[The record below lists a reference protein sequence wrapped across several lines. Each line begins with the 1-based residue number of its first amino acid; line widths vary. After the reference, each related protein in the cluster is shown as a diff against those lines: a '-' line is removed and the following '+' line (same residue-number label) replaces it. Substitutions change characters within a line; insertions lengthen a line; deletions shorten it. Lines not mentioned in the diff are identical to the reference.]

1 MGYHKNGYIT
11 VIIAIQTTT
20 GRRKSMKKFLKQLF
34 ILAVVLFAIGGAKN
48 VSADEGSSFYLYHRP
63 ELCCGDYQKIRGDV
77 KHIYTFDNPQ
87 KLKYT
92 LYCNEAFSDVLSVE
106 YRSATSVYVTVHYKE
121 FLKWQEEGRYSY
133 LLFWTTLS
141 DGRSSATYIN
151 LRKVVEKG
159 NIILA
164 KKGQEFT
171 LKGITYKVTDV
182 LKGTVTATKLKTS
195 TLSTVKIPEQI
206 KYANRFWDV
215 TEIAPSFCRNNKA
228 VKKVVL
234 GLSVE
239 KIGDNAFRGC
249 VNLTSVTSGYLLKY
263 IGKNAFYG
271 DKKLKSIA
279 LQSRELSNSGVGTN
293 AFKNIYTKCVFKVS
307 KGMENSYKKIFVKKG
322 ANSKIRVIA
331 A

>member
-1 MGYHKNGYIT
+1 
-11 VIIAIQTTT
+11 
-20 GRRKSMKKFLKQLF
+20 MKKILKQLF

-77 KHIYTFDNPQ
+77 KHIYMFDNPQ

-92 LYCNEAFSDVLSVE
+92 LYCNEVFSDVLSVE

-121 FLKWQEEGRYSY
+121 LLEWEKDPEHPFS

-141 DGRSSATYIN
+141 DGRPSATYIDPDE
-151 LRKVVEKG
+151 VVEKG
-159 NIILA
+159 KIVLA

-271 DKKLKSIA
+271 NKNLKSIA
-279 LQSRELSNSGVGTN
+279 LQSRSLSNSKVGTN
-293 AFKNIYTKCVFKVS
+293 AFKNIYAKCVFKVS
-307 KGMENSYKKIFVKKG
+307 KGMESSYKKIFVKKG